1 MTSPNVPR
9 PNPDQNPGQNP
20 YAGNPN
26 QAPQFPDQPT
36 RQFSVPP
43 ASANAP
49 RGHEGAVDPAHRPSS
64 FADEHQAYSAPGAP
78 GNTTPEYAGFGNQA
92 AQNQG
97 GSNLPPTRPLPEQ
110 APRQPEKKGKW
121 ALAAGGGVLIGAIAT
136 AAVAGVL
143 WKTGVIGGD
152 HEGVKTAEDKPAAT
166 STELFEYTG
175 IDAVNAYGH
184 KEGIEDFGNRF
195 NLHADGSN
203 KKEAA
208 EDLIHKL
215 KGNSEQMAHFLTFAD
230 YEAAGVPVPE
240 IHDFRGADGNLNNRD
255 QLAREM
261 TGLGTFL
268 HENRKSDA
276 PEHEKVNTAVKWA
289 ETQIREN
296 IDKFGV
302 SQVGAQ
308 YYDTNFLHHNNAGG
322 FTTAYDDSTL
332 LHVKIN
338 GQEFALRA
346 DCGWQWWDVAHA
358 PAQQNYAQAS
368 FTPEGAT
375 SVPVQAAAVAPQG
388 EVQLLTHTIPW
399 GPEVPGVEIP
409 PVDIPPVDIPP
420 VDIPPVDIPPTDI
433 PPTDIPPVDVPEL
446 LKGAL
451 PAPDGI
457 LPLGVQGA
465 PRAQIVVPQSERAQP
480 EADTTYGGRTNPV
493 PVDNSS
499 NKPGSESGVRAEG
512 AGRSSSGVDTSPNPG
527 GASVDTS
534 NSNSSNS
541 AGNGNPSQ
549 STL

>member
-1 MTSPNVPR
+1 MTNPNVPR

-20 YAGNPN
+20 YAGDPN
-26 QAPQFPDQPT
+26 QAPQFN
-36 RQFSVPP
+36 VPP
-43 ASANAP
+43 AAVNAQ
-49 RGHEGAVDPAHRPSS
+49 RGHEGAADPAHRPSS
-64 FADEHQAYSAPGAP
+64 FAAEHQAYSAPGAP
-78 GNTTPEYAGFGNQA
+78 GNTTPEYAGFDQG
-92 AQNQG
+92 AQNHG

-110 APRQPEKKGKW
+110 APQQPERGSMRNKIIAGS
-121 ALAAGGGVLIGAIAT
+121 LAA
-136 AAVAGVL
+136 AAVAGVAAVGIL
-143 WKTGVIGGD
+143 AWNAHKND
-152 HEGVKTAEDKPAAT
+152 NEGSRVAEDKPAAT
-166 STELFEYTG
+166 STALFEYTG
-175 IDAVNAYGH
+175 VDAVNAYGH
-184 KEGIEDFGNRF
+184 KEGIEDFGNRYD
-195 NLHADGSN
+195 LKIDGSN

-240 IHDFRGADGNLNNRD
+240 IHDFRGADGNINNRD
-255 QLAREM
+255 QLAKEM
-261 TGLGTFL
+261 TTLGAFL

-276 PEHEKVNTAVKWA
+276 PEHEKVDAAVKWA

-302 SQVGAQ
+302 SYVGAQ

-399 GPEVPGVEIP
+399 GPEVPGV
-409 PVDIPPVDIPP
+409 DIPS

-433 PPTDIPPVDVPEL
+433 PPVDIPPTDIPPVDVPEV
-446 LKGAL
+446 LKGAV

-465 PRAQIVVPQSERAQP
+465 PRPQITVPQIERAQP
-480 EADTTYGGRTNPV
+480 ESDTRYEGRTNPV

-499 NKPGSESGVRAEG
+499 NKPGSETGVRAGG
-512 AGRSSSGVDTSPNPG
+512 ADRSTAPSVDTKSNPG
-527 GASVDTS
+527 GAGVDTS